1 MHPYEE
7 FAPIDPLRKVLGDID
22 LECEASRLKH
32 VGPVPDRLYHY
43 TDANGLEGIV
53 RTGKLWATHRKFLN
67 DSSEIGYGY
76 AVLAEEIN
84 KMLLK
89 HQNSKVIQAF
99 LLNSLKA
106 VSESIETWDLY
117 FTCFCEKDNLLNQWR
132 SYASTGYALGFST
145 KHIETEILPRHAERA
160 YILTRVIYDVDV
172 QRSLLQEL
180 LEKTID
186 VLYKAYHRQ
195 TDEEGLHYVPGF
207 VGFIRGMA
215 MRYLA
220 YFKHPA
226 FEVEHEWRMSHL
238 GGPAARA
245 HINFRNGQF
254 GLTPYVLLSPGPG
267 PVRED
272 GSRVLPLCGVTHAP
286 TSDTG
291 GVRTALRLLLQR
303 YGYEVEISGSELPI
317 RTR

>member
-1 MHPYEE
+1 MNPYHG
-7 FAPIDPLRKVLGDID
+7 FARIDPLLKPLFEI
-22 LECEASRLKH
+22 ESACEKSRQEH
-32 VGPVPDRLYHY
+32 VGLMPDRLYHY
-43 TDANGLEGIV
+43 TDANGLEGII

-76 AVLAEEIN
+76 SILEEEVQRILQKYHAN
-84 KMLLK
+84 
-89 HQNSKVIQAF
+89 KVIQTF

-106 VSESIETWDLY
+106 VSEYMETWDLY
-117 FTCFCEKDNLLNQWR
+117 VTCFCEKDNLLNQWR

-145 KHIETEILPRHAERA
+145 KGIEADDRPVNSERA
-160 YILTRVIYDVDV
+160 YVFTKVIYKLDI
-172 QRSLLQEL
+172 QHSLVREL
-180 LEKTID
+180 LERTAD
-186 VLYKAYHRQ
+186 LLYKVTHKQ

-207 VGFIRGMA
+207 CGFVCGMA
-215 MRYLA
+215 IRYLA

-238 GGPAARA
+238 GGPAARG

-254 GLTPYVLLSPGPG
+254 GLTPYVLLSPGPD
-267 PVRED
+267 PVRKD
-272 GSRVLPLCGVTHAP
+272 GYKPLPLCKVTHAP
-286 TSDTG
+286 TSDAG
-291 GVRTALRLLLQR
+291 SVRTALRLLLQR